1 MSKTVHNVLTARARL
16 GEGPIWDDHARVLYW
31 VDIYNHRVHQFN
43 PQTGGDRIWDVGEVV
58 GAIALTHSDR
68 LIMVQ
73 RKQIAFLELSTGHIT
88 PVTRLEEHLPDNR
101 FNDGKCDAAGRFWFG
116 SMCHEGKQGS
126 LYRYDPDGSLHTMAT
141 GLGISNGLG
150 WSPDHQVFYLTD
162 SREQTIFAY
171 DFDLESGA
179 IMNPRPVIDLSS
191 ETFAPDGLTIDADG
205 CIWSA
210 MWDGW
215 CVIRFTPTGKEIERI
230 EMPVQRP
237 TSCTFG
243 GENWQNL
250 YITSASVGLSEVEI
264 QQSFYSGDLFCVN
277 GSTRG
282 MLANRFGLSVE

>member
-1 MSKTVHNVLTARARL
+1 MSKTVRNVLTARARL
-16 GEGPIWDDHARVLYW
+16 GEGPIWDDHAGVLYW

-58 GAIALTHSDR
+58 GAIALTHGDR

-73 RKQIAFLELSTGHIT
+73 RKQIAFLDLSTGHIT

-116 SMCHEGKQGS
+116 SMCLEGKQGS

-150 WSPDHQVFYLTD
+150 WSPDHHVFYLTD
-162 SREQTIFAY
+162 SRIQTVFAY
-171 DFDLESGA
+171 DFDLENGA
-179 IMNPRPVIDLSS
+179 IVNPRPLIDLSA
-191 ETFAPDGLTIDADG
+191 EAFAPDGLTIDADG

-215 CVIRFTPTGKEIERI
+215 CVIRFDPTGKEMERI

-243 GENWQNL
+243 GANYQQL
-250 YITSASVGLSEVEI
+250 YIASASVGLSEVEI
-264 QQSFYSGDLFCVN
+264 QQSFYSGDLFCLDV
-277 GSTRG
+277 SMRG
-282 MLANRFGLSVE
+282 MPANRFGSSVE

>member
-1 MSKTVHNVLTARARL
+1 
-16 GEGPIWDDHARVLYW
+16 VLYW
-31 VDIYNHRVHQFN
+31 VDIYNHCVHQFN

-58 GAIALTHSDR
+58 GAIALTQGDR

-73 RKQIAFLELSTGHIT
+73 RKQIAFLDLSTGQIT
-88 PVTRLEEHLPDNR
+88 PVIRLEEHLPDNR

-116 SMCHEGKQGS
+116 SMCLEGKQGS
-126 LYRYDPDGSLHTMAT
+126 LYRYDPDGSLHTMVT

-162 SREQTIFAY
+162 SRKQTIFAY
-171 DFDLESGA
+171 DFDLENGT
-179 IMNPRPVIDLSS
+179 IVNPRPVIDLSS

-215 CVIRFTPTGKEIERI
+215 CVIRFDPTGKEIERI
-230 EMPVQRP
+230 EMPVKRP

-243 GENWQNL
+243 GENYRQL

-264 QQSFYSGDLFCVN
+264 QQSFYSGDLFCLDS
-277 GSTRG
+277 STRG
-282 MLANRFGLSVE
+282 IPANRFGSSVE